1 MASELAQAHIVSQAR
16 LRTLTAAAAATIW
29 QQLPG
34 YDEEHVDEWLTRV
47 LPIIAAGQR
56 QSVRLTEAFLSRAL
70 GRAPLGVQADE
81 IIGAAARAGTDPATV
96 YRRPFVTV
104 WTALGAGKDWNSAA
118 AAGLARARSTA
129 ATDVQLA
136 MRGTL
141 TAVGEADDLIVGY
154 ARVPDGG
161 ACDFCR
167 LVAGQRYRTD
177 QLMPIH
183 SHCGCG
189 VDVITRQTRGNFT
202 GNADNDLTVTRDDG
216 LTAAVREHGELG
228 PVLVN
233 GDHDF
238 TQL

>member
-1 MASELAQAHIVSQAR
+1 MATALAEAHITAQER
-16 LRTLTAAAAATIW
+16 LRALVAGAAVSIW
-29 QQLPG
+29 KDLPG

-47 LPIIAAGQR
+47 LPVIAASQR
-56 QSVRLTEAFLSRAL
+56 QSVALTEAFLARTL
-70 GRAPLGVQADE
+70 GRQPLGILADE
-81 IIGAAARAGTDPATV
+81 IIGAAARAGAAPETV

-104 WTALGAGKDWNSAA
+104 WTALGNGTQWDAA
-118 AAGLARARSTA
+118 VNAGLARAKSTA

-141 TAVGEADDLIVGY
+141 AAVGNADPAIVGY
-154 ARVPDGG
+154 QRVPDAA
-161 ACDFCR
+161 ACAFCR
-167 LVAGQRYRTD
+167 LVSGQRYRTD

-189 VDVITRQTRGNFT
+189 VDVITAENRGGFT
-202 GNADNDLTVTRDDG
+202 GTRENDLTVTSSEG
-216 LTAAVREHGELG
+216 VTAEVRNHGELG